1 MTKIHQQ
8 TFGKGKPVVLVHG
21 WAMHSGIWRNFAQ
34 QLAKNYQVTCIDLPG
49 HGHSEKIDSFTLEQ
63 ISEVLVNA
71 VPDESS
77 CWLGWSLGT
86 TVVLDI
92 ASRFPERVNSL
103 VLLAGNPLFTQ
114 TGQWSGININ
124 LLEAFA
130 EQLHENCQATLL
142 RFLSLQ
148 VNNLPDYKIL
158 FEALK
163 LAVMECNTPDKET
176 LQGGLEIL
184 KHADLRQALSDITV
198 PVSVILGGRDT
209 LVPVSVG
216 ENMQALAPEI
226 ALNIIDR
233 AGHVPFLS
241 HPDEVLAIISR
252 FLDEHNDPE

>member
-34 QLAKNYQVTCIDLPG
+34 QLAKNYQVICVDLPG
-49 HGHSEKIDSFTLEQ
+49 HGHSEKIASFTLEQ
-63 ISEVLVNA
+63 ISEALVNA
-71 VPDESS
+71 VSDDSS
-77 CWLGWSLGT
+77 CWLGWSLGA

-92 ASRFPERVNSL
+92 ANRFPERVNSL

-114 TGQWSGININ
+114 TAQWSGMKVN

-130 EQLHENCQATLL
+130 DQLHENGQATLL

-158 FEALK
+158 FKALK
-163 LAVMECNTPDKET
+163 LAVMECNAPDKET

-184 KHADLRQALSDITV
+184 KHADLRQVLSDITV
-198 PVSVILGGRDT
+198 PVSVILGVKDT

-216 ENMQALAPEI
+216 QNMLALAPEI
-226 ALNIIDR
+226 IINRLDN

-241 HPDEVLAIISR
+241 HPEEVIAIISR
-252 FLDEHNDPE
+252 LLDNRQ

>member
-21 WAMHSGIWRNFAQ
+21 WAMHSGIWRHFAQ
-34 QLAKNYQVTCIDLPG
+34 QLAKNYQVTCVDLPG
-49 HGHSEKIDSFTLEQ
+49 HGYSENIDSFALEQ
-63 ISEVLVNA
+63 ISEALVNA
-71 VPDESS
+71 VSDESS

-92 ASRFPERVNSL
+92 ANRFPERVNSL

-114 TGQWSGININ
+114 TGQWSGMNVS

-130 EQLHENCQATLL
+130 GQLNESCQATLL

-148 VNNLPDYKIL
+148 VSNLPDYKIL
-158 FEALK
+158 LKALK
-163 LAVMECNTPDKET
+163 SAVMECNAPDKET
-176 LQGGLEIL
+176 LQGGLQIL

-209 LVPVSVG
+209 LVPISVG
-216 ENMQALAPEI
+216 QNMQALAPKI
-226 ALNIIDR
+226 AINIIDR

-241 HPDEVLAIISR
+241 HSEEVLTIISC
-252 FLDEHNDPE
+252 FLDRHNDPG